1 MEVHTKNGIDY
12 LLQTLSSPIKGR
24 CDVVHTRDKQG
35 KRVSICTNFRH
46 DESEVIWHLLGVG
59 FSDCAYHIQ
68 SKSGNIKCYDK
79 DNNFLGTKEDL
90 ERILKSTKIT
100 DLV

>member
-1 MEVHTKNGIDY
+1 MEIYNKDGITY
-12 LLQTLSSPIKGR
+12 LVQTLSSPIKGR
-24 CDVVHTRDKQG
+24 CDVIHTRDKQG

-46 DESEVIWHLLGVG
+46 DESEVIRHLLGVG
-59 FSDCAYHIQ
+59 FADCAYHVQ
-68 SKSGNIKCYDK
+68 SKSGDIKCYDK
-79 DNNFLGTKEDL
+79 NNNFLGTKEDL